1 MIDTHSH
8 ILPGLDDGAADIS
21 ETIEL
26 ARAAVRAGVR
36 EVVCTP
42 HVRDHGDLA
51 LTRGARSLLT
61 AERALAAADIPLRLH
76 LGYELSFSFAAAL
89 EMEEL
94 EVLTL
99 GSDSRAIL
107 VELPYF
113 GWPMNASDAVF
124 RWRLH
129 GFLPVI
135 AHPERNDRIQKD
147 PGRLQELV
155 RLGAIAQGTMP
166 SLIGTFGSGSRASL
180 LRLLADGWLSLLAS
194 DSHYGRGRPAGMAE
208 GLRAL
213 KGWAPGADVR
223 ILTRDNPSRLL
234 AGEPLRDPGPVK
246 VRRAW
251 EKYLYGNRKKS
262 GGVSGTIEG
271 SADKKRRG
279 ARGR

>member
-21 ETIEL
+21 DTVEL

-36 EVVCTP
+36 EVICTP
-42 HVRDHGDLA
+42 HVRDRGDRA
-51 LTRGARSLLT
+51 LTHGAQALAA

-76 LGYELSFSFAAAL
+76 LGYEVSFSFAAEL

-94 EVLTL
+94 EGLTL
-99 GSDSRAIL
+99 GSDSRALL
-107 VELPYF
+107 VELPYS
-113 GWPMNASDAVF
+113 GWPMNSSEAVF

-129 GFLPVI
+129 GFRPVL
-135 AHPERNDRIQKD
+135 AHPERNDRIQRN
-147 PGRLQELV
+147 PRLLEDLV
-155 RLGAIAQGTMP
+155 RIGAIAQGTVP
-166 SLIGTFGSGSRASL
+166 SLVGTFGPRPRASF

-213 KGWAPGADVR
+213 KGWAPGADVPT
-223 ILTRDNPSRLL
+223 LTRENPARLL
-234 AGEPLRDPGPVK
+234 RGEPLRDPGPVR

-251 EKYLYGNRKKS
+251 EKYLYGNKMKD
-262 GGVSGTIEG
+262 GTSLRQTDETE
-271 SADKKRRG
+271 D
-279 ARGR
+279 